1 VSEKTDAEV
10 GLMAGVFLTLIAAI
24 ILVFCYWSFGWS
36 THTLVWLL
44 FARVLIGSLV
54 GAIIGAKKGL

>member
-1 VSEKTDAEV
+1 MSEKTDAEV